1 MLLECKNI
9 SMSFGSVKA
18 LKNISFSIKKGE
30 VFALCGENGS
40 GKSTLMKILSGIYT
54 GYTGNMLFDDT
65 PYKPENIKD
74 SESAGIVII
83 HQEIQGI
90 NELSVADNIFLG
102 NEFKNKF
109 GKIDA
114 KKTKVMAKKA
124 LDLVH
129 LSGVDPETK
138 MKFLSTAEQQLVE
151 IAKALVK
158 EAKLII
164 FDEPTS
170 SLGIKESEYL
180 LEFISKLRNK
190 GIAIIYISH
199 RLNEIEQIADRIFV
213 IRDGDYIGELDKADH
228 NKIINMMVG
237 RELNNL
243 FPSIE
248 KEIGKDVL
256 KLRGLSMFCKY
267 KHKYKIKNIDLDVK
281 EGEIVGLAG
290 IVGAGRTDLVEA
302 IMGVSEFKVDGEIYL
317 NEKKLKI
324 HKPKDALANGIV
336 FIPEERK
343 KQALLGLQNILDNI
357 AISSF
362 AKYSK
367 LGIVQKHSLEEIV
380 RKGVKRFNIKTPSIF
395 TTPISKLSGGNQ
407 QKAIIARATA
417 TNPKVL
423 ILDEPTRG
431 VDVGAKFEIYKNIL
445 EFAKQG
451 ISVIF
456 VSSELQEVIGI
467 ADRIVVMNHGTITKI
482 MDNSK
487 KNVSEADIM
496 KYAVN

>member
-18 LKNISFSIKKGE
+18 LNNISFSIKKGE

-40 GKSTLMKILSGIYT
+40 GKSTLMKILSGIYK
-54 GYTGNMLFDDT
+54 GYSGSMLFDST
-65 PYKPENIKD
+65 PYKPESIKD
-74 SESAGIVII
+74 SEDAGVVII
-83 HQEIQGI
+83 HQEIQNI
-90 NELSVADNIFLG
+90 SELSVADNIFLG

-124 LDLVH
+124 LDLVQ
-129 LSGVDPETK
+129 LYNIEPETK
-138 MKFLSTAEQQLVE
+138 MRYLSTAEQQLVE

-158 EAKLII
+158 DAKLII

-170 SLGIKESEYL
+170 SLGIKESEHL
-180 LEFISKLRNK
+180 LDFIIKLREK
-190 GIAIIYISH
+190 GISIIYISH
-199 RLNEIEQIADRIFV
+199 RLHEIEQIADKIFV
-213 IRDGDYIGELDKADH
+213 IRDGDYIGELDNADRD
-228 NKIINMMVG
+228 KIINMMVG
-237 RELNNL
+237 RDLNNL
-243 FPSIE
+243 FPSID
-248 KEIGKDVL
+248 KKIGKDVL
-256 KLRGLSMFCKY
+256 KIRGFSIFSKY
-267 KHKYKIKNIDLDVK
+267 KNKYKIKNIDLDVK

-290 IVGAGRTDLVEA
+290 VVGAGRTDLVEA
-302 IMGVSEFKVDGEIYL
+302 IMGASDLKVDGEIYL
-317 NEKKLKI
+317 NGKKLKI
-324 HKPKDALANGIV
+324 DKPKDALANRIV

-343 KQALLGLQNILDNI
+343 KQALLGLQNIMDNI

-362 AKYSK
+362 AIHSK
-367 LGIVQKHSLEEIV
+367 FNIVQKHSLEDIV
-380 RKGVKRFNIKTPSIF
+380 RESVKRFNIKTPSIF

-417 TNPKVL
+417 TNPQIL

-467 ADRIVVMNHGTITKI
+467 ADRIAVMNHGEIAKI

-487 KNVSEADIM
+487 KDLSEADII